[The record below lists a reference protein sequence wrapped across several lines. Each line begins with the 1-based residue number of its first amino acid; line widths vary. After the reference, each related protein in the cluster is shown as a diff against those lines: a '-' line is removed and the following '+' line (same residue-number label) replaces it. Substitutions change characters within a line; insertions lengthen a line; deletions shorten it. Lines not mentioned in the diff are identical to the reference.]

1 MPHSLADNGYQPACV
16 IAGAG
21 ADLGLAIAERYAD
34 QGFRAYVLLP
44 RPTRLGRALA
54 PMQNRGLEIATISCD
69 VSKPASVE
77 EALRRVHE
85 LAGRCDVVIYNAFAP
100 AHDRTSSLQPKTA
113 IAEFRT
119 GVAGALSFVNA
130 TVDEMRSRS
139 NGAMLFSICLCASQG
154 SATGQQ
160 SIVEAA
166 LRALVTSMAGDVE
179 PDGIRVGMLT
189 IEGEVPTRPFEL
201 RRLAELYW
209 QLFATSE
216 SSRSRELSFRNP
228 S

>member
-1 MPHSLADNGYQPACV
+1 MPHSQVDNGYQPACV

-44 RPTRLGRALA
+44 RPTRLGKSLA
-54 PMQNRGLEIATISCD
+54 RIRDRGLEIASISCD
-69 VSKPASVE
+69 VSKAASVE

-85 LAGRCDVVIYNAFAP
+85 LAGRCDVVIYHALAP
-100 AHDRTSSLQPKTA
+100 GHDRTSSLQPKTA
-113 IAEFRT
+113 IAEFVT
-119 GVAGALSFVNA
+119 GVAGALAFVNA

-139 NGAMLFSICLCASQG
+139 NGAMLFSICLCKSRD
-154 SATGQQ
+154 SAARHP

-166 LRALVTSMAGDVE
+166 LRALVASMAGDVE

-189 IEGEVPTRPFEL
+189 IEGAMPTRPFEL
-201 RRLAELYW
+201 RQLAELYW

-216 SSRSRELSFRNP
+216 SARNRELLFKNQS
-228 S
+228 